1 MLFLIF
7 ISKKPC
13 EVLFLDSVIE
23 DVRVRKI
30 LDSRGNPTVEVDIIT
45 WNGFGRASAPSGA
58 STGSREVASF
68 PKGGV
73 DQVISEVEDVISSEL
88 IGMAAEDI
96 SDIDSVLKEIDGT
109 DNMSAIGGNT
119 TVAVSMAA
127 AKAAAM
133 SYNLPLYAFL
143 GGNFVNEMPYPLGNM
158 MNGGAHAGPN
168 APDIQEFLVV
178 PIGAA
183 NMTEA
188 VFANVA
194 VHKKLKELIARKDS
208 NFTGG
213 KGDEGGWIPN
223 ITNDQAL
230 EIQSQACQEVG
241 DELGFAIRP
250 GLDMASSEFW
260 DAKAGK
266 YVYGQDGI
274 ERDVGEQVEYV
285 KDLIETYNMI
295 YVEDPFDEKD
305 FEGFAELTSKVGKR
319 CRICGDDLF
328 VTNSEILSEGIEK
341 KAANA
346 IIIKPNQ
353 IGSLSET
360 YKTVKL
366 AKENDVM
373 PVVSH
378 RSGETTDE
386 TIAHLAVAFGAPMI
400 KTGAIGGERIAK
412 LNELIRIEEEL
423 SNPRMAKLF

>member
-1 MLFLIF
+1 M
-7 ISKKPC
+7 
-13 EVLFLDSVIE
+13 DSVIE

-45 WNGFGRASAPSGA
+45 WNGFGRAAAPSGA
-58 STGSREVASF
+58 STGSREVVSF
-68 PKGGV
+68 PEGGV
-73 DQVISEVEDVISSEL
+73 DQVISEVEDIISSEL

-96 SDIDSVLKEIDGT
+96 EDIDEVLREIDGT
-109 DNMSAIGGNT
+109 DNLSAIGGNT
-119 TVAVSMAA
+119 SVAVSMAA

-133 SYNLPLYAFL
+133 SFGLPLYSFL
-143 GGNFVNEMPYPLGNM
+143 GGNFIHEMPYPLGNM

-178 PIGAA
+178 PVGA
-183 NMTEA
+183 NDMVEA

-194 VHKKLKELIARKDS
+194 VHKRLKELISKKDP

-223 ITNDQAL
+223 ISNDQAL
-230 EIQSQACQEVG
+230 EIQAKACEEVG
-241 DELGFAIRP
+241 DELGILIRP

-260 DAKAGK
+260 DSEKEK
-266 YVYGQDGI
+266 YVYSQDNI
-274 ERDVGEQVEYV
+274 ERDIGEQVEYV
-285 KDLIETYNMI
+285 KDLIETYNI
-295 YVEDPFDEKD
+295 FYVEDPFDESD
-305 FEGFAELTSKVGKR
+305 FEGFSQLTSKVGNK

-328 VTNSEILSEGIEK
+328 VTNSKLLQEGIDRN
-341 KAANA
+341 AANA

-360 YKTVKL
+360 YAAVKL
-366 AKENDVM
+366 AKENNVM

-378 RSGETTDE
+378 RSGETCDE

-423 SNPRMAKLF
+423 TNPRMADLF